1 MMIPPTKICYESP
14 NGRHISDRVQQ
25 AAHNFPALFADEN
38 RHRFA
43 RETRQQRMPLTAL
56 AAKKRR
62 EPESWETCGQIAR

>member
-1 MMIPPTKICYESP
+1 MLPTTKIFCQSP
-14 NGRHISDRVQQ
+14 DGRHISDRVQQ

-56 AAKKRR
+56 AVKKRR
-62 EPESWETCGQIAR
+62 EQESGKLAHK